1 MGPPVRRGGDRVSW
15 EGRGGFRLGFSH
27 SFLSPQAWV
36 FLRCG
41 LGGGYI
47 RAELAEGEVCLA
59 CAQGPLRP
67 GKEEGLCSGTT
78 PTPAVQVRVI
88 SKGVGSGPGTAWR
101 SKLTRDCPAET
112 APGHPQ
118 SGLGFG

>member
-1 MGPPVRRGGDRVSW
+1 MGPPVQRGGDRVSW

-36 FLRCG
+36 FLRCE

-59 CAQGPLRP
+59 CAQGPPWP
-67 GKEEGLCSGTT
+67 GKEGGLLRHH

-88 SKGVGSGPGTAWR
+88 SKGVGSGPGTPWR
-101 SKLTRDCPAET
+101 SELPSVGPR
-112 APGHPQ
+112 
-118 SGLGFG
+118 L